1 MTTTVLQLGGSG
13 VSARAVLFAS
23 ELVTVALGL
32 AIAYI
37 AYRGYRR
44 NDSRP
49 MLFIAIGFFLV
60 TGLPAL
66 AATAFFALAQVDEV
80 VAGVLTQAAEITGML
95 CILYA
100 LLMRT

>member
-1 MTTTVLQLGGSG
+1 MTTIPLQSGASEISVL
-13 VSARAVLFAS
+13 AVLFAS
-23 ELVTVALGL
+23 ELVTVILGL
-32 AIAYI
+32 TIAYI

-49 MLFIAIGFFLV
+49 MLFIAIGFLLV

-66 AATAFFALAQVDEV
+66 AATAFFSLAQVDEV
-80 VAGVLTQAAEITGML
+80 TAGVLSQAAEITGML